1 MKLILLEDVKTLGK
15 KGEVV
20 ETAEGYARNF
30 LFPQHLALE
39 ASPMALRELAAM
51 KDAGKRK
58 ESKAVSAEKK
68 LAAAIDGMEVV
79 IEAKSDA
86 GTLYAAIG
94 PKDIAKALKAEGE
107 KVDVEWID
115 FAPQKEEGTFE
126 ATVNF
131 PSGFEAT
138 VTVVI
143 EAK

>member
-39 ASPMALRELAAM
+39 ASPTALRELAAM

-58 ESKAVSAEKK
+58 ESKAVAAEKK
-68 LAAAIDGMEVV
+68 LAAAVDGMEVL
-79 IEAKSDA
+79 IEAKA
-86 GTLYAAIG
+86 NEGTLYAAVG
-94 PKDIAKALKAEGE
+94 SKDIAKALKAEGE
-107 KVDVEWID
+107 KVDVEWIE
-115 FAPQKEEGTFE
+115 FAPQKEPGTYE
-126 ATVNF
+126 AVVNF